1 MTINLNPDQLR
12 ILNWRGSEGGIAGIV
27 GPPGCGKTTTGSA
40 LAIKIISESYP
51 KIKKVLLVA
60 YTNSAANE
68 FCRELNAILGPVA
81 TCSLCIRTGYAAGE
95 NLTLPI
101 PFSNNI
107 QEIRSKQIVIC
118 TTLSTRK
125 LSHAIRFDNMI
136 IDEAGIEKLQDLLAP
151 FILGIN
157 QTAIHLL
164 DNKISYETN
173 NIIELA
179 SNCGI
184 VATVVGDPK
193 QSRPIG
199 LANYEPSAMEYVLKH
214 AKSDTLYRTHRLP
227 DTASS
232 LVNDFAEYNGLISA
246 PDIASR
252 RLNLNSSSIDSEL
265 KNIIQPEEVITWIDV
280 NGGEEMSG
288 LGSWKNKTEAEV
300 CVRLCNKLN
309 RIAPQKSIA
318 IVTIYKE
325 QRRIISN
332 RLKGL
337 GLDTIRVL
345 TTTGALGT
353 QADIVL
359 FSIVRNNPERRIGAV
374 ESLQDLNVAISRSK
388 EKLFLIG
395 SFEMMMNGWSKIA
408 TSIQN
413 GQRNL
418 SRKLAYLIDKK
429 YGQIV
434 QVPSILLK

>member
-1 MTINLNPDQLR
+1 
-12 ILNWRGSEGGIAGIV
+12 
-27 GPPGCGKTTTGSA
+27 
-40 LAIKIISESYP
+40 
-51 KIKKVLLVA
+51 
-60 YTNSAANE
+60 
-68 FCRELNAILGPVA
+68 
-81 TCSLCIRTGYAAGE
+81 
-95 NLTLPI
+95 
-101 PFSNNI
+101 
-107 QEIRSKQIVIC
+107 
-118 TTLSTRK
+118 
-125 LSHAIRFDNMI
+125 MI

-157 QTAIHLL
+157 QTSMHLL

-214 AKSDTLYRTHRLP
+214 AKFDTLYRTHRLP

-232 LVNDFAEYNGLISA
+232 LVDNFAEYHGLVSA

-252 RLNLNSSSIDSEL
+252 RLNLNSSSIMDSEL
-265 KNIIQPEEVITWIDV
+265 KKIIQPEEVITWIDV
-280 NGGEEMSG
+280 NNGEEEMSG
-288 LGSWKNKTEAEV
+288 LGSWKNKIEAKV
-300 CVRLCNKLN
+300 CVKLCDKLK

-332 RLKGL
+332 RLKSL

-353 QADIVL
+353 QADIIL

-374 ESLQDLNVAISRSK
+374 ESLQDLNVAISRAK

-395 SFEMMMNGWSKIA
+395 SFEMMMNGWSRYS
-408 TSIQN
+408 SIN
-413 GQRNL
+413 KENSKKNL
-418 SRKLAYLIDKK
+418 TRRLAYLIDKK

-434 QVPSILLK
+434 QVPSILIK

>member
-1 MTINLNPDQLR
+1 
-12 ILNWRGSEGGIAGIV
+12 
-27 GPPGCGKTTTGSA
+27 
-40 LAIKIISESYP
+40 
-51 KIKKVLLVA
+51 
-60 YTNSAANE
+60 
-68 FCRELNAILGPVA
+68 
-81 TCSLCIRTGYAAGE
+81 
-95 NLTLPI
+95 
-101 PFSNNI
+101 
-107 QEIRSKQIVIC
+107 
-118 TTLSTRK
+118 
-125 LSHAIRFDNMI
+125 MI

-157 QTAIHLL
+157 QTSMHLL

-199 LANYEPSAMEYVLKH
+199 LANSEPSAMEYVLKH

-252 RLNLNSSSIDSEL
+252 RLNLNSSSSIDSEL
-265 KNIIQPEEVITWIDV
+265 KNLIQPEEVITWIDV
-280 NGGEEMSG
+280 NNGEEEMSG
-288 LGSWKNKTEAEV
+288 LGSWQNKTEANV
-300 CVRLCNKLN
+300 CVKLCDKLK

-332 RLKGL
+332 LLKRL

-395 SFEMMMNGWSKIA
+395 SFEMMMNGWSRILSSYKE
-408 TSIQN
+408 N
-413 GQRNL
+413 GKKNL
-418 SRKLAYLIDKK
+418 TRKLAYLIDKK

-434 QVPSILLK
+434 QVPSFLLK